1 VGGILGQQVI
11 KVISAKGAISS
22 LSPGVS
28 VSSRAKRVR
37 CVRVC
42 ALPAGEPEVHNLFF
56 YDARSAL
63 GSVEA
68 ITV

>member
-1 VGGILGQQVI
+1 M
-11 KVISAKGAISS
+11 
-22 LSPGVS
+22 S

-37 CVRVC
+37 VRCV
-42 ALPAGEPEVHNLFF
+42 LFLAGEPEVHNLFF